1 MRDQAQLLL
10 VSGLLMSITLIAVTS
25 TITQSVN
32 LGNHQGERHDI
43 TPIITSLENSFSL
56 ALEYEVLN
64 AADGVELSMSFDTVT
79 EEFESI
85 LASRGYSLLY
95 TLTSA
100 TESNGTH
107 TFVYTYE
114 LNDNTM
120 SVSFDK
126 LLTF

>member
-25 TITQSVN
+25 TITHSVN

-95 TLTSA
+95 TLTTA
-100 TESNGTH
+100 TESSGTH

-114 LNDNTM
+114 LNDNTI

-126 LLTF
+126 SLTF

>member
-1 MRDQAQLLL
+1 MKNQAQLLL

-25 TITQSVN
+25 TITHSVN

-43 TPIITSLENSFSL
+43 TPIISSLENSFSL

-64 AADGVELSMSFDTVT
+64 AANGVALSASFEIVT

-100 TESNGTH
+100 TENSGSH
-107 TFVYTYE
+107 TFVYSYE

-120 SVSFDK
+120 SISLDK
-126 LLTF
+126 SLTF

>member
-25 TITQSVN
+25 TITHSVN

-43 TPIITSLENSFSL
+43 TPIITSLENSLSL
-56 ALEYEVLN
+56 DLEYEVLN

>member
-1 MRDQAQLLL
+1 MKNQAQLLL

-25 TITQSVN
+25 TITHSVN

-43 TPIITSLENSFSL
+43 TPIISSLENSFSL

-64 AADGVELSMSFDTVT
+64 AANGVELSTSFEIVT

-100 TESNGTH
+100 TENSGSH
-107 TFVYTYE
+107 TFVYSYE

-120 SVSFDK
+120 SISLDK
-126 LLTF
+126 SLTF

>member
-25 TITQSVN
+25 TITHSVN

-56 ALEYEVLN
+56 ALEYEVSN
-64 AADGVELSMSFDTVT
+64 AAEGVELSVSFDTVT
-79 EEFESI
+79 EELESI

-100 TESNGTH
+100 TESSGTY

-114 LNDNTM
+114 LNDNTI

-126 LLTF
+126 SLTF

>member
-1 MRDQAQLLL
+1 MREQAQLLL

-25 TITQSVN
+25 TITHSVN

-100 TESNGTH
+100 TESSGTH
-107 TFVYTYE
+107 TFVYAYE

>member
-25 TITQSVN
+25 TITHSVN

-43 TPIITSLENSFSL
+43 TPVITSLENSFSL

-64 AADGVELSMSFDTVT
+64 AADGTELSASFEIVT

-85 LASRGYSLLY
+85 LVSRGYSLLY

-100 TESNGTH
+100 TENNDIY
-107 TFVYTYE
+107 TFVYTFE

-120 SVSFDK
+120 SVSLDK
-126 LLTF
+126 SLTF

>member
-1 MRDQAQLLL
+1 MREQAQLLL

-25 TITQSVN
+25 TITHSVN

-56 ALEYEVLN
+56 ALEYEVSN
-64 AADGVELSMSFDTVT
+64 AAEGVELSVSFDIVT

-100 TESNGTH
+100 TESSGTH

>member
-1 MRDQAQLLL
+1 MKDQAQLLL

-25 TITQSVN
+25 TITHSVN

-43 TPIITSLENSFSL
+43 TPVITSLENSFSL

-64 AADGVELSMSFDTVT
+64 AADGTELSASFEIVT

-100 TESNGTH
+100 TENNDIY
-107 TFVYTYE
+107 TFVYIFE

-120 SVSFDK
+120 SVSLDK
-126 LLTF
+126 SLTF

>member
-1 MRDQAQLLL
+1 MRNQAQLLL

-25 TITQSVN
+25 TITHSVN

-100 TESNGTH
+100 TETSGTH

>member
-1 MRDQAQLLL
+1 MKDQAQLLL

-25 TITQSVN
+25 TITHSVN

-43 TPIITSLENSFSL
+43 TPVITSLENSFSL

-64 AADGVELSMSFDTVT
+64 AADGTELSASFEIVT

-100 TESNGTH
+100 TENNDIY
-107 TFVYTYE
+107 TFVYTFE

-120 SVSFDK
+120 SVSLDK
-126 LLTF
+126 SLTF

>member
-25 TITQSVN
+25 TITHSVN

-56 ALEYEVLN
+56 ALEYEVSN
-64 AADGVELSMSFDTVT
+64 AAEGVELSVSFDTVT

-100 TESNGTH
+100 TENSGTH
-107 TFVYTYE
+107 TFVYSYR

-126 LLTF
+126 SLTF

>member
-25 TITQSVN
+25 TITHSVN

-100 TESNGTH
+100 TETSGTH
-107 TFVYTYE
+107 TFVYNYE

>member
-25 TITQSVN
+25 TITHSVN

-64 AADGVELSMSFDTVT
+64 AADGVELSMSFDTAT

>member
-25 TITQSVN
+25 TITHSVN

-43 TPIITSLENSFSL
+43 TPVITSLENSFSL
-56 ALEYEVLN
+56 ALEHEVLN
-64 AADGVELSMSFDTVT
+64 AADGTELSASFEIVT

-100 TESNGTH
+100 TENNDIY
-107 TFVYTYE
+107 TFVYTFE

-120 SVSFDK
+120 SVSLDK
-126 LLTF
+126 SLTF

>member
-25 TITQSVN
+25 TITHSVN

-43 TPIITSLENSFSL
+43 TPIITSLENSFPL

-64 AADGVELSMSFDTVT
+64 AADGTDLSVSFEIVT

-100 TESNGTH
+100 TESNDIY
-107 TFVYTYE
+107 TFVYTFE
-114 LNDNTM
+114 LNDNTI
-120 SVSFDK
+120 SVSLDK
-126 LLTF
+126 SLTF

>member
-25 TITQSVN
+25 TITHSVN

-64 AADGVELSMSFDTVT
+64 AAEGVELSVSFNTVT

-100 TESNGTH
+100 TESSGTH
-107 TFVYTYE
+107 IFVYTYE
-114 LNDNTM
+114 LNDNTI
-120 SVSFDK
+120 SVSFAK
-126 LLTF
+126 SLTF

>member
-25 TITQSVN
+25 TITHSVN

-56 ALEYEVLN
+56 ALEYEVSN
-64 AADGVELSMSFDTVT
+64 AAEGVELSVSFDTVT

-100 TESNGTH
+100 TESSGTH
-107 TFVYTYE
+107 TLVYTYE
-114 LNDNTM
+114 LNDNTI

-126 LLTF
+126 SLTF